1 MKGFKKLVTIF
12 VLILIGVFNAFLW
25 VQKECDKQRRRLNLS
40 QEQSEPTPASTRK
53 EPVIETPVDSLYNN
67 ITQLI
72 GGNDTVLSYNPK
84 WDLKKVKEYAKN
96 VTSKTKRI
104 EGNRLMPLMEWN
116 KSNLERNKIADS
128 SFAFYPFSGGDFI
141 HLNWLYPNATEYLL
155 VAREDVGS
163 VPNLLDKNTEAVLS
177 YLNDVDFVLRDIYS
191 KSYFITK
198 NMSADTKVDT
208 QVNGM
213 LPVILWA
220 VSRTNHEV
228 LSLNYKNIDAS
239 GVAVDADLTKGKPSA
254 VVISVRHKVTRK
266 IKRITYLSCD
276 ISDKGFKSKPN
287 NFTFLSNTIPA
298 NCNSFVKS
306 ASYLLHYD
314 SFKQIRDFI
323 IDKSKFLVQDD
334 TGIPY
339 KHFNAEKWTAELF
352 GTYVLPVKDFSENLF
367 QNDLLG
373 AYKSDMYK
381 GPLKFSLGYHWGG
394 QNRQNQM
401 VFIKK

>member
-1 MKGFKKLVTIF
+1 MAPPQAIAKKDSV
-12 VLILIGVFNAFLW
+12 VEA
-25 VQKECDKQRRRLNLS
+25 
-40 QEQSEPTPASTRK
+40 
-53 EPVIETPVDSLYNN
+53 PVDSFYNN

-96 VTSKTKRI
+96 VSNKTKRI

-141 HLNWLYPNATEYLL
+141 HLNWLYPNAREYLL

-163 VPNLLDKNTEAVLS
+163 VPDILDKNTEAVLS

-220 VSRTNHEV
+220 VARTNHEV
-228 LSLNYKNIDAS
+228 LSLKYKRIDEN
-239 GVAVDADLTKGKPSA
+239 GLAVDADTAETKPSA
-254 VVISVRHKVTRK
+254 VEISIRDKTSKKVK
-266 IKRITYLSCD
+266 KITYLSCD
-276 ISDKGFKSKPN
+276 ISDKGFKTKPN
-287 NFTFLSNTIPA
+287 NFAFLSNTIPS

-306 ASYLLHYD
+306 ASYLLHYN
-314 SFKQIRDFI
+314 SFQKIREFI
-323 IDKSKFLVQDD
+323 LNKSKFLVQDD
-334 TGIPY
+334 TGIPFKY
-339 KHFNAEKWTAELF
+339 FISEAWTGELF
-352 GTYVLPVKDFSENLF
+352 GTYVIPVKDFSENLF
-367 QNDLLG
+367 QNDLLS
-373 AYKSDMYK
+373 AYKSEKYK

-401 VFIKK
+401 VFIKH

>member
-1 MKGFKKLVTIF
+1 MKNSKRLIFIAIVLLVCGIVAYRLVPSKKV
-12 VLILIGVFNAFLW
+12 
-25 VQKECDKQRRRLNLS
+25 
-40 QEQSEPTPASTRK
+40 
-53 EPVIETPVDSLYNN
+53 EPVQASSPAKISKKDSIIEIPLDSFYNN

-72 GGNDTVLSYNPK
+72 GGNDTLLLYNKK
-84 WDLKKVKEYAKN
+84 WNANKIKPYAKN

-116 KSNLERNKIADS
+116 KANLERNKSSDS

-163 VPNLLDKNTEAVLS
+163 VPNLLNQNTDSVLS
-177 YLNDVDFVLRDIYS
+177 YLQDVDFVLRDIYS

-198 NMSADTKVDT
+198 NMSTDTKVDT
-208 QVNGM
+208 KVNGM
-213 LPVILWA
+213 LPLILWA

-228 LSLNYKNIDAS
+228 LSLNYKNIDAN
-239 GVAVDADLTKGKPSA
+239 GVAIDADITKGKPAA

-287 NFTFLSNTIPA
+287 NFTFLSNTISA

-323 IDKSKFLVQDD
+323 LNKSKFLVQDD

-339 KHFNAEKWTAELF
+339 KHFNSETWTAELF

-367 QNDLLG
+367 QNDLLE
-373 AYKSDMYK
+373 AYKSEKYK

>member
-1 MKGFKKLVTIF
+1 MKNFKSFLIVIICLLICGFVSFTLIQRNKHQPVQQMAPPQAIAKKDSV
-12 VLILIGVFNAFLW
+12 VEA
-25 VQKECDKQRRRLNLS
+25 
-40 QEQSEPTPASTRK
+40 
-53 EPVIETPVDSLYNN
+53 PVDSFYNN

-96 VTSKTKRI
+96 VSSKTKRI
-104 EGNRLMPLMEWN
+104 EGNRLMPLIEWN
-116 KSNLERNKIADS
+116 KANLERNKTSDS

-141 HLNWLYPNATEYLL
+141 HLNWLYPNASEYLL
-155 VAREDVGS
+155 AAREDVGS

-213 LPVILWA
+213 LPLILWA

-228 LSLNYKNIDAS
+228 LSLNYKNIDET

-276 ISDKGFKSKPN
+276 ISDKGFKAKPN
-287 NFTFLSNTIPA
+287 NFTFLSNTIPS

-323 IDKSKFLVQDD
+323 LNKSKFLVQDD
-334 TGIPY
+334 TGIPFKY
-339 KHFNAEKWTAELF
+339 FNSEAWTGELF

-367 QNDLLG
+367 QTDLLS
-373 AYKSDMYK
+373 AYKGSNYK
-381 GPLKFSLGYHWGG
+381 GPLNFSLGYHWGG

-401 VFIKK
+401 VFIKH

>member
-1 MKGFKKLVTIF
+1 MKSFKSFSF
-12 VLILIGVFNAFLW
+12 VLVALLIVGYATFLI
-25 VQKECDKQRRRLNLS
+25 VKKDNS
-40 QEQSEPTPASTRK
+40 QANPAAPPQVAVKKNT
-53 EPVIETPVDSLYNN
+53 VIEAPVDSTYNN

-72 GGNDTVLSYNPK
+72 GGNDTILSYNKK
-84 WDLKKVKEYAKN
+84 WDANKIKPYAIN
-96 VTSKTKRI
+96 VNSKTKRI

-116 KSNLERNKIADS
+116 KANLERNKTSDS

-155 VAREDVGS
+155 VAREDVGT
-163 VPNLLDKNTEAVLS
+163 VPNLLDKNTDSVLS
-177 YLNDVDFVLRDIYS
+177 YLQDVDFVLRDIYS

-198 NMSADTKVDT
+198 NMSSDTKVDT

-213 LPVILWA
+213 LPLILWA

-228 LSLNYKNIDAS
+228 LSLNYKNIDAN
-239 GVAVDADLTKGKPSA
+239 GVAIDADITKGKPSA

-276 ISDKGFKSKPN
+276 ISDYGFNKNPN
-287 NFTFLSNTIPA
+287 SLNFLSNAVPA

-323 IDKSKFLVQDD
+323 LNKSKFLVQDD

-339 KHFNAEKWTAELF
+339 KHFNSETWTAELF

-373 AYKSDMYK
+373 AYKSEMYK